1 MLRVTNVVL
10 PCHLIHLS
18 VSNIQ
23 MWLFRVI
30 YRNVVVV
37 LWSLAKL
44 ASRIIR

>member
-23 MWLFRVI
+23 MWLFRV